1 MSCLFPNEDAESFK
15 MFVEAPMSMSLD
27 QHANALRIVEQAIE
41 NIPDT
46 ERNFY
51 TTTVGSQTNSRSRTS
66 RGSQYSELSVYL
78 KDPAKRTRSAQDIV
92 QDLRKTLNQTPH
104 PFTSIRF
111 SIRRGPP
118 VSKPIS
124 LNLYGPNYKI
134 LTQQLKNKN
143 GDSRY

>member
-1 MSCLFPNEDAESFK
+1 MSFVLFPNEDAESFK

-46 ERNFY
+46 ERDFY

-104 PFTSIRF
+104 PSHPYDFPFAEEDRLF
-111 SIRRGPP
+111 Q
-118 VSKPIS
+118 
-124 LNLYGPNYKI
+124 NLSVLIYMDRIIKYSTN
-134 LTQQLKNKN
+134 
-143 GDSRY
+143 S